1 MPTLALAEALLVI
14 GQQLDDLR
22 DQQERNTKRLEEFEN
37 RLIDLQMKVVNIEV
51 VDPVDVV
58 NQTFKTVVKPL

>member
-1 MPTLALAEALLVI
+1 MSTVALAEALFII

-37 RLIDLQMKVVNIEV
+37 RLIELQMKVVNIEV

-58 NQTFKTVVKPL
+58 NQTFKTVIKPL

>member
-1 MPTLALAEALLVI
+1 MLALAEALLVI

-37 RLIDLQMKVVNIEV
+37 RLIDLQMKVVKIEAIDPVEV
-51 VDPVDVV
+51 V
-58 NQTFKTVVKPL
+58 NMAFKTVVTPL

>member
-1 MPTLALAEALLVI
+1 MPTLALAEALFVI

-51 VDPVDVV
+51 IDPVEVV
-58 NQTFKTVVKPL
+58 NMAFKTVVTPL

>member
-1 MPTLALAEALLVI
+1 MPTLALAEALFVI

-37 RLIDLQMKVVNIEV
+37 RLIELQMKVVNIEV
-51 VDPVDVV
+51 IDPVDVV
-58 NQTFKTVVKPL
+58 SQTFKTVVKPL

>member
-1 MPTLALAEALLVI
+1 MSTVALAEALLVI

-37 RLIDLQMKVVNIEV
+37 RLIELQMKVVNIEV

-58 NQTFKTVVKPL
+58 NQTFKTVIKPL

>member
-1 MPTLALAEALLVI
+1 MPTLALAEALLII

-37 RLIDLQMKVVNIEV
+37 RLIELQMKVVNIEV
-51 VDPVDVV
+51 VDPVEIM
-58 NQTFKTVVKPL
+58 NQTFKTVINPL

>member
-1 MPTLALAEALLVI
+1 MLTLAEALLVI

-22 DQQERNTKRLEEFEN
+22 DRQERNTKRLEEFEN